1 MEIDVISIQHFIYT
15 RLLAEL
21 LCRKIYSKSNLFLSI
36 FLDLVSWR
44 ATCDIVLDYNCNCEA
59 NEYLVSFS
67 MYGLLQQ
74 STHLQ
79 IGNYAARNDA
89 ILLVIVPAL
98 QAPDVASSRALRIAR
113 ELDSEGLFDSIKF

>member
-1 MEIDVISIQHFIYT
+1 
-15 RLLAEL
+15 
-21 LCRKIYSKSNLFLSI
+21 
-36 FLDLVSWR
+36 
-44 ATCDIVLDYNCNCEA
+44 
-59 NEYLVSFS
+59 